1 CYYNDERMKR
11 MPLVVMQSLT
21 SLVSHMFF
29 VFIAFWAL
37 QALKTD
43 VWIKK
48 YHIPQARTLYILISI
63 AIGYTVSN
71 FFIDFILSIQ
81 NLFFLF

>member
-1 CYYNDERMKR
+1 
-11 MPLVVMQSLT
+11 MPLVMLQSLVN
-21 SLVSHMFF
+21 LVSHVFF
-29 VFIAFWAL
+29 ILVAFWAM

-43 VWIKK
+43 VLIKK

-63 AIGYTVSN
+63 AVGYTASS

>member
-1 CYYNDERMKR
+1 
-11 MPLVVMQSLT
+11 MPLVMLQSLVN
-21 SLVSHMFF
+21 LVSHVFF
-29 VFIAFWAL
+29 VLVVFWAM

-43 VWIKK
+43 VLIKK
-48 YHIPQARTLYILISI
+48 HHIPQARTLYIVISI
-63 AIGYTVSN
+63 AVGYTVSN